1 MVYHRIMQDVLSRSK
16 SEFAAEHVPESTLS
30 RLATLWESKL
40 LGDSRV
46 DVDPQD
52 TGSTVLE
59 HLTVKTHKSK
69 ETRSSKSKRKR
80 CVGEE
85 PVAEDSVEIS
95 KTHAQDEPEDLRK
108 LENELVLSSDS
119 DEDFQDIM
127 KLNTPDIL
135 LGQFEK
141 VSHTKS
147 KWKCS
152 LKDGIFSVNG
162 RDVAFSRA
170 IGEFLWS

>member
-1 MVYHRIMQDVLSRSK
+1 
-16 SEFAAEHVPESTLS
+16 
-30 RLATLWESKL
+30 
-40 LGDSRV
+40 
-46 DVDPQD
+46 
-52 TGSTVLE
+52 
-59 HLTVKTHKSK
+59 
-69 ETRSSKSKRKR
+69 
-80 CVGEE
+80 
-85 PVAEDSVEIS
+85 
-95 KTHAQDEPEDLRK
+95 LRK

-119 DEDFQDIM
+119 DEDFQGELLTHGHELIQEHTKPYADIM

-170 IGEFLWS
+170 LGEFFWS

>member
-1 MVYHRIMQDVLSRSK
+1 
-16 SEFAAEHVPESTLS
+16 
-30 RLATLWESKL
+30 
-40 LGDSRV
+40 
-46 DVDPQD
+46 
-52 TGSTVLE
+52 
-59 HLTVKTHKSK
+59 
-69 ETRSSKSKRKR
+69 
-80 CVGEE
+80 VGEE
-85 PVAEDSVEIS
+85 PVGEDSVEIS

-170 IGEFLWS
+170 LGEFFWS